1 VVDVDDLFPRPLKL
15 LFYDIETAPLLG
27 WFWQL
32 KQDYISP
39 DMVESDWFMLCWSAK
54 WSDNPEVISK
64 VVTPAEAKQENDKRI
79 VEGLADLIRQADIT
93 VAHNGNGFDAKMLNT
108 RLVYHNLQPIGQTQT
123 IDTLTV
129 ARSTF
134 RFTSNKLDYLA
145 RFLGYEGKHQT
156 TFNLWRDS
164 VRGSK
169 KALDQMV
176 AYNRN
181 DVILLEEVFHRLKP
195 HAKSLPRLVDA
206 VSYLQEVCPTCG
218 SSKHVKDGFYRSKA
232 ATFPRFR
239 CHSCGRRF
247 RGRLSVGSAKTAG
260 VAL

>member
-1 VVDVDDLFPRPLKL
+1 LNVEDLFPRPLKL

-32 KQDYISP
+32 KQDYIAP
-39 DMVESDWFMLCWSAK
+39 EMVEQDWFMLCWSAK
-54 WSDNPEVISK
+54 WSDSPDVISK
-64 VVTPAEAKQENDKRI
+64 VLTPAEAKAENDRRI
-79 VEGLADLIRQADIT
+79 IGGLGDLIRKADII
-93 VAHNGNGFDAKMLNT
+93 VAHNGNAFDAKMLNT
-108 RLVYHNLQPIGQTQT
+108 RLVYHGFEPVGQTQM
-123 IDTLTV
+123 IDTLTI

-156 TFNLWRDS
+156 SFALWRES

-181 DVILLEEVFHRLKP
+181 DVVLLEQVFHRLKP

-206 VSYLQEVCPTCG
+206 VTYMQEVCPTCG
-218 SSKHVKDGFYRSKA
+218 SADHVKDGHYRTKA
-232 ATFPRFR
+232 NTYPRNR
-239 CHSCGRRF
+239 CKGCGRRF
-247 RGRLSVGSAKTAG
+247 RSRASIGVAKTAG